1 MKRLDGKVCIITGS
15 NSGVG
20 AATAEL
26 FAREGAK
33 VVITARRVDKLEEV
47 ANKIKAEG
55 GEVLAVRCDVS
66 NEDDVKSMFDALGKL
81 DVVVNNAGIAKD
93 SDPMEKSAEEFLEVI
108 KVNLLG
114 TFLVSKYAVNHVDKG
129 CIVNISSTN
138 ALDTYYPESLDYD
151 ASKAGVIS
159 LTHNFSLYLKDRDIR
174 VNVVCPDWIDTDMN
188 LGMDEEYKKSLGVF
202 LKPEEVAKVVYDVS
216 IDESVNDAVIRV
228 ADNSVK

>member
-1 MKRLDGKVCIITGS
+1 MKVLVTGGARGLGLAIS
-15 NSGVG
+15 LYYLKMGHSVVVNYNNSSDLALKLKSEYGD
-20 AATAEL
+20 
-26 FAREGAK
+26 
-33 VVITARRVDKLEEV
+33 RVSIV
-47 ANKIKAEG
+47 KA
-55 GEVLAVRCDVS
+55 DVS
-66 NEDDVKSMFDALGKL
+66 NEDDVKRMFDALGKL

-216 IDESVNDAVIRV
+216 IDESVNDEVIRV
-228 ADNSVK
+228 GDNSVK

>member
-1 MKRLDGKVCIITGS
+1 MKVLVTGGARGLGLAIS
-15 NSGVG
+15 LYYLKMGHSVVVNYNNSSDLALKLKSEYGD
-20 AATAEL
+20 
-26 FAREGAK
+26 
-33 VVITARRVDKLEEV
+33 RVSI
-47 ANKIKAEG
+47 IKA
-55 GEVLAVRCDVS
+55 DVS
-66 NEDDVKSMFDALGKL
+66 NEDDVKRMFDALGKL

-138 ALDTYYPESLDYD
+138 ALDTYYPESMDYD

-188 LGMDEEYKKSLGVF
+188 LEMDEEYKKSLGVF
-202 LKPEEVAKVVYDVS
+202 LKPEDVARVVYDVS
-216 IDESVNDAVIRV
+216 IDESVNDTVIRV
-228 ADNSVK
+228 GDNSVK

>member
-1 MKRLDGKVCIITGS
+1 MKVLVTGGARGLGLAIS
-15 NSGVG
+15 LYYLKMGHSVVVNYTNSSDLALKLKSEYGD
-20 AATAEL
+20 
-26 FAREGAK
+26 
-33 VVITARRVDKLEEV
+33 RVSIV
-47 ANKIKAEG
+47 KA
-55 GEVLAVRCDVS
+55 DVS
-66 NEDDVKSMFDALGKL
+66 NEDDVKRMFDALGKL

-93 SDPMEKSAEEFLEVI
+93 SEPMEKSAEEFLEVI

-138 ALDTYYPESLDYD
+138 ALDTYYPESMDYD

-202 LKPEEVAKVVYDVS
+202 LNPEEVAKVVYDVS
-216 IDESVNDAVIRV
+216 IDESVNDVVIRV
-228 ADNSVK
+228 GDNSVK

>member
-1 MKRLDGKVCIITGS
+1 MKVLVTGGARGLGLAIS
-15 NSGVG
+15 LYYLKMGHSVVVNYNNSGEMALKLKSEYG
-20 AATAEL
+20 D
-26 FAREGAK
+26 
-33 VVITARRVDKLEEV
+33 RVSIV
-47 ANKIKAEG
+47 KA
-55 GEVLAVRCDVS
+55 DVS
-66 NEDDVKSMFDALGKL
+66 NEDDVKRMFDALGKL

-114 TFLVSKYAVNHVDKG
+114 TFLVSKYAINHVDKG

-138 ALDTYYPESLDYD
+138 ALDTYYPESMDYD

-188 LGMDEEYKKSLGVF
+188 LEMDEEYKKSLGVF

-228 ADNSVK
+228 GDNSVK

>member
-1 MKRLDGKVCIITGS
+1 MNVLITGGARGLGLAIS
-15 NSGVG
+15 LYYLKMGHSVVVNYNNSGEM
-20 AATAEL
+20 AL
-26 FAREGAK
+26 KLKREYGD
-33 VVITARRVDKLEEV
+33 RVSI
-47 ANKIKAEG
+47 IKA
-55 GEVLAVRCDVS
+55 DVS
-66 NEDDVKSMFDALGKL
+66 NEDDVKRMFDALGKL
-81 DVVVNNAGIAKD
+81 DVIVNNAGIAKD
-93 SDPMEKSAEEFLEVI
+93 SVPMEKSTEEFLEVI

-138 ALDTYYPESLDYD
+138 ALDTYYPESMDYD

-159 LTHNFSLYLKDRDIR
+159 LTHNFSIYLKDRGIR

-188 LGMDEEYKKSLGVF
+188 LGMDEEYKKSLGAF

-228 ADNSVK
+228 GDNSVK

>member
-1 MKRLDGKVCIITGS
+1 MNVLVTGGARGLGLAIS
-15 NSGVG
+15 LYYLKMGHSVVVNYNNSGEMALKLKSEYG
-20 AATAEL
+20 D
-26 FAREGAK
+26 
-33 VVITARRVDKLEEV
+33 RVS
-47 ANKIKAEG
+47 I
-55 GEVLAVRCDVS
+55 VRADVS
-66 NEDDVKSMFDALGKL
+66 NEDDVKRMFDALGKL
-81 DVVVNNAGIAKD
+81 DVIVNNAGIAKD

-138 ALDTYYPESLDYD
+138 ALDTYYPESMDYD

-188 LGMDEEYKKSLGVF
+188 LGMDEEYKKSLGAF

-216 IDESVNDAVIRV
+216 IDESVNDVVIRV
-228 ADNSVK
+228 GDNSVK

>member
-1 MKRLDGKVCIITGS
+1 MKVLVTGGARGLGLAIS
-15 NSGVG
+15 LYYLKMGHSVVVNYNNSSDLALKLKSEYGD
-20 AATAEL
+20 
-26 FAREGAK
+26 
-33 VVITARRVDKLEEV
+33 RVSIV
-47 ANKIKAEG
+47 KA
-55 GEVLAVRCDVS
+55 DVS
-66 NEDDVKSMFDALGKL
+66 DEDDVKRMFDALGKL

-129 CIVNISSTN
+129 CIVNVSSTN
-138 ALDTYYPESLDYD
+138 ALDTYYPESMDYD

-188 LGMDEEYKKSLGVF
+188 LEMDEEYKKSLGVF

-216 IDESVNDAVIRV
+216 VDKSVNDVVIRV
-228 ADNSVK
+228 GDNSVK

>member
-1 MKRLDGKVCIITGS
+1 MKVLVTGGARGLGLAIS
-15 NSGVG
+15 LYYLKMGHSVVVNYNNSSDLALKLKSEYGD
-20 AATAEL
+20 
-26 FAREGAK
+26 
-33 VVITARRVDKLEEV
+33 RVSIV
-47 ANKIKAEG
+47 KA
-55 GEVLAVRCDVS
+55 DVS
-66 NEDDVKSMFDALGKL
+66 NEDDVKRMFDALGKL

-93 SDPMEKSAEEFLEVI
+93 SDPIEKSAEEFLEVI

-138 ALDTYYPESLDYD
+138 ALDTYYPESMDYD

-202 LKPEEVAKVVYDVS
+202 LNPEEVAKVVYDVS
-216 IDESVNDAVIRV
+216 IDKSVNDLVIRV
-228 ADNSVK
+228 GDNSVK

>member
-1 MKRLDGKVCIITGS
+1 MKVLVTGGARGLGLAIS
-15 NSGVG
+15 LYYLKMVHSVVVNYNNSSDLALKLKSEYGD
-20 AATAEL
+20 
-26 FAREGAK
+26 
-33 VVITARRVDKLEEV
+33 RVSIV
-47 ANKIKAEG
+47 KA
-55 GEVLAVRCDVS
+55 DVS
-66 NEDDVKSMFDALGKL
+66 NEDDVKRMFDALGKL

-138 ALDTYYPESLDYD
+138 ALDTYYPESMDYD

-202 LKPEEVAKVVYDVS
+202 LNPEEVAKVVYDVS

-228 ADNSVK
+228 GDNSVK

>member
-1 MKRLDGKVCIITGS
+1 MKVLVTGGARGLGLAIS
-15 NSGVG
+15 LYYLKMGHSIVVNYNNSDEMALKLNSEYGD
-20 AATAEL
+20 
-26 FAREGAK
+26 
-33 VVITARRVDKLEEV
+33 RVSIV
-47 ANKIKAEG
+47 KA
-55 GEVLAVRCDVS
+55 DVS
-66 NEDDVKSMFDALGKL
+66 DEDDVKRMFDALGKL

-93 SDPMEKSAEEFLEVI
+93 SDPTEKSAEEFLEVI

-138 ALDTYYPESLDYD
+138 ALDTYYPESMDYD

-188 LGMDEEYKKSLGVF
+188 LEMDEEYKKSLGVF
-202 LKPEEVAKVVYDVS
+202 LTPEEVAKVVYDVS

-228 ADNSVK
+228 GDNSVK

>member
-1 MKRLDGKVCIITGS
+1 MKVLVTGGARGLGLAIS
-15 NSGVG
+15 LYYLKMRHSVVVNYNNSSEM
-20 AATAEL
+20 AL
-26 FAREGAK
+26 KLKREYGD
-33 VVITARRVDKLEEV
+33 RVSIV
-47 ANKIKAEG
+47 KA
-55 GEVLAVRCDVS
+55 DVS
-66 NEDDVKSMFDALGKL
+66 NEDDVKRMFDALGKL

-93 SDPMEKSAEEFLEVI
+93 SDPMEKSTEEFLEVI
-108 KVNLLG
+108 KANLLG

-138 ALDTYYPESLDYD
+138 ALDTYYPESMDYD

-188 LGMDEEYKKSLGVF
+188 LEMDEEYKKSLGVF

-216 IDESVNDAVIRV
+216 IDESINDAVIRV
-228 ADNSVK
+228 GDNSVK

>member
-1 MKRLDGKVCIITGS
+1 MKVLVTGGARGLGLAIS
-15 NSGVG
+15 LYYLKMGHSVVVNYNNSDEM
-20 AATAEL
+20 AL
-26 FAREGAK
+26 KLKREYGD
-33 VVITARRVDKLEEV
+33 RVSI
-47 ANKIKAEG
+47 IKA
-55 GEVLAVRCDVS
+55 DVS
-66 NEDDVKSMFDALGKL
+66 NEDDVKRMFDALGKL

-93 SDPMEKSAEEFLEVI
+93 SDPMEKSTEEFLEVI

-138 ALDTYYPESLDYD
+138 ALDTYYPESMDYD

-202 LKPEEVAKVVYDVS
+202 LKPEDVAKLVYDVS

-228 ADNSVK
+228 GDNSVK

>member
-1 MKRLDGKVCIITGS
+1 MKVLVTGGARGLGLAIS
-15 NSGVG
+15 LYYLKMGHSVVVNYNNSDEMALKLKSEYGD
-20 AATAEL
+20 
-26 FAREGAK
+26 
-33 VVITARRVDKLEEV
+33 RVSIV
-47 ANKIKAEG
+47 KA
-55 GEVLAVRCDVS
+55 DVS
-66 NEDDVKSMFDALGKL
+66 DEDDVKRMFDALGKL

-138 ALDTYYPESLDYD
+138 ALDTYYPESIDYD

-188 LGMDEEYKKSLGVF
+188 LEMDEEYKKSLGVF
-202 LKPEEVAKVVYDVS
+202 LKPEDVAKVVYDAS
-216 IDESVNDAVIRV
+216 IDESVNDVVIRV
-228 ADNSVK
+228 GDNSVK

>member
-1 MKRLDGKVCIITGS
+1 MKVLVTGGARGLGLAIS
-15 NSGVG
+15 LYYLKMGHSVVVNYNNSSDLALKLKSEYGD
-20 AATAEL
+20 
-26 FAREGAK
+26 
-33 VVITARRVDKLEEV
+33 RVSIV
-47 ANKIKAEG
+47 KA
-55 GEVLAVRCDVS
+55 DVS
-66 NEDDVKSMFDALGKL
+66 NEDDVKRMFDALGKL

-138 ALDTYYPESLDYD
+138 ALDTYYPESMDYD

-188 LGMDEEYKKSLGVF
+188 LEMDEEYKKSLGVF

-216 IDESVNDAVIRV
+216 VDESVNDAVIRV
-228 ADNSVK
+228 GDNSVK

>member
-1 MKRLDGKVCIITGS
+1 MKVLVTGGARGLGLAIS
-15 NSGVG
+15 LYYLKMGHSVVVNYNNSSDLALKLKSEYGD
-20 AATAEL
+20 
-26 FAREGAK
+26 
-33 VVITARRVDKLEEV
+33 RVS
-47 ANKIKAEG
+47 I
-55 GEVLAVRCDVS
+55 VRADVS
-66 NEDDVKSMFDALGKL
+66 NEDDVKRMFDALGKL
-81 DVVVNNAGIAKD
+81 DVIVNNAGIAKD

-138 ALDTYYPESLDYD
+138 ALDTYYPESMDYD

-188 LGMDEEYKKSLGVF
+188 LEMDEEYKKSLGVF

-228 ADNSVK
+228 GDNSVK

>member
-1 MKRLDGKVCIITGS
+1 MKVLVTGGARGLGLAIS
-15 NSGVG
+15 LYYLKMGHSVVVKYNNSSDLALKLKSEYGD
-20 AATAEL
+20 
-26 FAREGAK
+26 
-33 VVITARRVDKLEEV
+33 RVSIV
-47 ANKIKAEG
+47 KA
-55 GEVLAVRCDVS
+55 DVS
-66 NEDDVKSMFDALGKL
+66 NEDDVKRMFDALGKL

-138 ALDTYYPESLDYD
+138 ALDTYYPESMDYD

-202 LKPEEVAKVVYDVS
+202 LNPEEVAKVVYDVS

-228 ADNSVK
+228 GDNSVK

>member
-1 MKRLDGKVCIITGS
+1 MKVLVTGGARGLGLAIS
-15 NSGVG
+15 LYYLKMGHSVVVNYNNSSDLALKLKSEYGD
-20 AATAEL
+20 
-26 FAREGAK
+26 
-33 VVITARRVDKLEEV
+33 RVSIV
-47 ANKIKAEG
+47 KA
-55 GEVLAVRCDVS
+55 DVS
-66 NEDDVKSMFDALGKL
+66 NEDDVKRMFDELGKL

-138 ALDTYYPESLDYD
+138 ALDTYYPESMDYD

-202 LKPEEVAKVVYDVS
+202 LNPEEVAKVVYDVS
-216 IDESVNDAVIRV
+216 IDKSVNDIVIRV
-228 ADNSVK
+228 GDNSVK

>member
-1 MKRLDGKVCIITGS
+1 MKVLVTGGARGLGLAIS
-15 NSGVG
+15 LYYLKMGHSVVVNYNNSSDLALKLKSEYGD
-20 AATAEL
+20 
-26 FAREGAK
+26 
-33 VVITARRVDKLEEV
+33 RVSIV
-47 ANKIKAEG
+47 KA
-55 GEVLAVRCDVS
+55 DVS
-66 NEDDVKSMFDALGKL
+66 NEDDVKRMFDALGKL
-81 DVVVNNAGIAKD
+81 DVIVNNAGIAKD

-138 ALDTYYPESLDYD
+138 ALDTYYPESMDYD

-188 LGMDEEYKKSLGVF
+188 LEMDEEYKKSLGVF
-202 LKPEEVAKVVYDVS
+202 LKPEDVARVVYDVS

-228 ADNSVK
+228 GDNSVK

>member
-1 MKRLDGKVCIITGS
+1 MKVLVTGGARGLGLAIS
-15 NSGVG
+15 LYYLKMGHSVVVNYNNSSDLALKLKSEYGD
-20 AATAEL
+20 
-26 FAREGAK
+26 
-33 VVITARRVDKLEEV
+33 RVSIV
-47 ANKIKAEG
+47 KA
-55 GEVLAVRCDVS
+55 DVS
-66 NEDDVKSMFDALGKL
+66 NEDDVKRMFDELGKL

-138 ALDTYYPESLDYD
+138 ALDTYYPESMDYD

-216 IDESVNDAVIRV
+216 IDESVNDEVIRV
-228 ADNSVK
+228 GDNSVK

>member
-1 MKRLDGKVCIITGS
+1 MKVLVTGGARGLGLAIS
-15 NSGVG
+15 LYYLKMGHSVVVNYNNSDEMALKLKSEYGD
-20 AATAEL
+20 
-26 FAREGAK
+26 
-33 VVITARRVDKLEEV
+33 RVSIV
-47 ANKIKAEG
+47 KA
-55 GEVLAVRCDVS
+55 DVS
-66 NEDDVKSMFDALGKL
+66 NEDDVKRMFDALGKL

-138 ALDTYYPESLDYD
+138 ALDTYYPESMDYD

-188 LGMDEEYKKSLGVF
+188 LEMDEVYKKSLGVF

-216 IDESVNDAVIRV
+216 VDKSVNDVVIRV
-228 ADNSVK
+228 GDNSVK

>member
-1 MKRLDGKVCIITGS
+1 MKVLVTGGARGLGLAIS
-15 NSGVG
+15 LYYLKMGHDVVVNYNNSEDLALKLKSKYGD
-20 AATAEL
+20 
-26 FAREGAK
+26 
-33 VVITARRVDKLEEV
+33 RVSI
-47 ANKIKAEG
+47 IKA
-55 GEVLAVRCDVS
+55 DVS
-66 NEDDVKSMFDALGKL
+66 NEDDVKRMFDELGKL

-129 CIVNISSTN
+129 CIINISSTN
-138 ALDTYYPESLDYD
+138 ALDTYYPESMDYD

-216 IDESVNDAVIRV
+216 VDESVNDAVIRV
-228 ADNSVK
+228 GDNSVK

>member
-1 MKRLDGKVCIITGS
+1 MKVLVTGGARGLGLAIS
-15 NSGVG
+15 LYYLKMGHSVVVNYNNSSDLALKLKSEYGD
-20 AATAEL
+20 
-26 FAREGAK
+26 
-33 VVITARRVDKLEEV
+33 RVSIV
-47 ANKIKAEG
+47 KA
-55 GEVLAVRCDVS
+55 DVS
-66 NEDDVKSMFDALGKL
+66 NEDDVKRMFDALGKL

-138 ALDTYYPESLDYD
+138 ALDTYYPESMDYD

-202 LKPEEVAKVVYDVS
+202 LNPEEVAKVVYDVS
-216 IDESVNDAVIRV
+216 IDESVNDVVIRV
-228 ADNSVK
+228 GDNSVK

>member
-1 MKRLDGKVCIITGS
+1 MNVLVTGGARGLGLAIS
-15 NSGVG
+15 LYYLKMGHSVVVNYNNSSDLALKLKSEYGD
-20 AATAEL
+20 
-26 FAREGAK
+26 
-33 VVITARRVDKLEEV
+33 RVSIV
-47 ANKIKAEG
+47 KA
-55 GEVLAVRCDVS
+55 DVS
-66 NEDDVKSMFDALGKL
+66 NENDVKRMFDALGKL

-138 ALDTYYPESLDYD
+138 ALDTYYPESMDYD

-188 LGMDEEYKKSLGVF
+188 LEMDEEYKKSLGVF

-228 ADNSVK
+228 GDNSVK

>member
-1 MKRLDGKVCIITGS
+1 MKVLVTGGARGLGLAIS
-15 NSGVG
+15 LYYLKMGHSVVVNYNNSSDLALKLKSEYGD
-20 AATAEL
+20 
-26 FAREGAK
+26 
-33 VVITARRVDKLEEV
+33 RVLIV
-47 ANKIKAEG
+47 KA
-55 GEVLAVRCDVS
+55 DVS
-66 NEDDVKSMFDALGKL
+66 NEDDVKRMFDALGKL

-138 ALDTYYPESLDYD
+138 ALDTYYPESMDYD

-216 IDESVNDAVIRV
+216 IDESVNDVVIRV
-228 ADNSVK
+228 GDNSVK

>member
-1 MKRLDGKVCIITGS
+1 MKVLVTG
-15 NSGVG
+15 G
-20 AATAEL
+20 
-26 FAREGAK
+26 ARELGLAISLYYLK
-33 VVITARRVDKLEEV
+33 MGHSVVVNYNNSDEMALKLKSEYGDRVSIV
-47 ANKIKAEG
+47 KA
-55 GEVLAVRCDVS
+55 DVS
-66 NEDDVKSMFDALGKL
+66 NEDDVKRMFDALGKL

-138 ALDTYYPESLDYD
+138 ALDTYYPESMDYD

-188 LGMDEEYKKSLGVF
+188 LEMDEEYKKSLGVF

-216 IDESVNDAVIRV
+216 VDKSVNDVVIRV
-228 ADNSVK
+228 GDNSVK

>member
-1 MKRLDGKVCIITGS
+1 MKVLVTGGARGLGLAIS
-15 NSGVG
+15 LYYLKMGHSVVVNYNNSSDLALKLKSEYGD
-20 AATAEL
+20 
-26 FAREGAK
+26 
-33 VVITARRVDKLEEV
+33 RVSIV
-47 ANKIKAEG
+47 KA
-55 GEVLAVRCDVS
+55 DVS
-66 NEDDVKSMFDALGKL
+66 NEDDVKRMFDALGKL

-138 ALDTYYPESLDYD
+138 ALDTYYPESMDYD

-216 IDESVNDAVIRV
+216 INESVNDEVIRV
-228 ADNSVK
+228 GDNSVK

>member
-1 MKRLDGKVCIITGS
+1 MKVLVTGGARGLGLAIS
-15 NSGVG
+15 LYYLKMGHSVVVNYNNSDEMALKLKSEYGD
-20 AATAEL
+20 
-26 FAREGAK
+26 
-33 VVITARRVDKLEEV
+33 RVSIV
-47 ANKIKAEG
+47 KA
-55 GEVLAVRCDVS
+55 DVS
-66 NEDDVKSMFDALGKL
+66 NEDDVKKMFDALGKL

-138 ALDTYYPESLDYD
+138 VLDTYYPESMDYD

-188 LGMDEEYKKSLGVF
+188 LEMDEEYKKSLGVF
-202 LKPEEVAKVVYDVS
+202 LKPEDVARVVYDVS
-216 IDESVNDAVIRV
+216 IDESVNDTVIRV
-228 ADNSVK
+228 GDNSVK

>member
-1 MKRLDGKVCIITGS
+1 MKVLVTGGARGLGLAIS
-15 NSGVG
+15 LYYLKMGHSVVVNYNNSDEMALKLKSEYGD
-20 AATAEL
+20 
-26 FAREGAK
+26 
-33 VVITARRVDKLEEV
+33 RVSIV
-47 ANKIKAEG
+47 KA
-55 GEVLAVRCDVS
+55 DVS
-66 NEDDVKSMFDALGKL
+66 NEDDVKRMFDALGKL
-81 DVVVNNAGIAKD
+81 DVVVNNVGIAKD

-138 ALDTYYPESLDYD
+138 ALDTYYPESMDYD

-188 LGMDEEYKKSLGVF
+188 LEMDEEYKKSLGVF

-216 IDESVNDAVIRV
+216 VDKSVNDVVIRV
-228 ADNSVK
+228 GDNSVK

>member
-1 MKRLDGKVCIITGS
+1 MKVLVTGGARGLGLAIS
-15 NSGVG
+15 LYYLKMGHSVVVNYNNSDEMALKLKSEYGD
-20 AATAEL
+20 
-26 FAREGAK
+26 
-33 VVITARRVDKLEEV
+33 RVSIV
-47 ANKIKAEG
+47 KA
-55 GEVLAVRCDVS
+55 DVS
-66 NEDDVKSMFDALGKL
+66 NEDDVKRMFDALGKL

-138 ALDTYYPESLDYD
+138 ALDTYYPESIDYD

-188 LGMDEEYKKSLGVF
+188 LEMDEEYKKSLGVF

-228 ADNSVK
+228 GDNSVK

>member
-1 MKRLDGKVCIITGS
+1 MKVLVTGGARGLGIAIS
-15 NSGVG
+15 LYYLKMGHSVVVNYNNSDEMALKLKSEYGD
-20 AATAEL
+20 
-26 FAREGAK
+26 
-33 VVITARRVDKLEEV
+33 RVSIV
-47 ANKIKAEG
+47 NA
-55 GEVLAVRCDVS
+55 DVS
-66 NEDDVKSMFDALGKL
+66 NEDDVKRMFDALGKL

-138 ALDTYYPESLDYD
+138 ALDTYYPESMDYD

-188 LGMDEEYKKSLGVF
+188 LEMDEEYKKSLGVF

-216 IDESVNDAVIRV
+216 VDKSVNDVVIRV
-228 ADNSVK
+228 GDNSVK

>member
-1 MKRLDGKVCIITGS
+1 MKVLVTGGARGLGLAIS
-15 NSGVG
+15 LYYLKMGHSVVVNYNNSDEMALKLKSEYGD
-20 AATAEL
+20 
-26 FAREGAK
+26 
-33 VVITARRVDKLEEV
+33 RVSIV
-47 ANKIKAEG
+47 KA
-55 GEVLAVRCDVS
+55 DVS
-66 NEDDVKSMFDALGKL
+66 NEDDVKRMFDALGKL

-138 ALDTYYPESLDYD
+138 ALDTYYPESMDYD

-188 LGMDEEYKKSLGVF
+188 LEMDEEYKKSLGVF
-202 LKPEEVAKVVYDVS
+202 LKPEEIAKVVYDVS
-216 IDESVNDAVIRV
+216 IDESVNDEVIRV
-228 ADNSVK
+228 GDNSVK

>member
-1 MKRLDGKVCIITGS
+1 MKVLVTGGARGLGLAIS
-15 NSGVG
+15 LYYLKMGHSVVVNYNNSSDLALKLKSEYGD
-20 AATAEL
+20 
-26 FAREGAK
+26 
-33 VVITARRVDKLEEV
+33 RVSIV
-47 ANKIKAEG
+47 KA
-55 GEVLAVRCDVS
+55 DVS
-66 NEDDVKSMFDALGKL
+66 NEDDVKRMFDALGKL

-108 KVNLLG
+108 KVNLLD
-114 TFLVSKYAVNHVDKG
+114 TFLVSKYAVNHVYKG

-138 ALDTYYPESLDYD
+138 ALDTYYPESMDYD

-159 LTHNFSLYLKDRDIR
+159 LTHNFSLYLKDRGIR

-228 ADNSVK
+228 GDNSVK

>member
-1 MKRLDGKVCIITGS
+1 MKVLVTGGARGLGFAIS
-15 NSGVG
+15 LYYLKMGHSVVVNYNNSSDLALKLKSEYGD
-20 AATAEL
+20 
-26 FAREGAK
+26 
-33 VVITARRVDKLEEV
+33 RVSIV
-47 ANKIKAEG
+47 KA
-55 GEVLAVRCDVS
+55 DVS
-66 NEDDVKSMFDALGKL
+66 NEDDVKRMFDSLGKL

-138 ALDTYYPESLDYD
+138 ALDTYYPESMDYD

-216 IDESVNDAVIRV
+216 IDESVNDVVIRV
-228 ADNSVK
+228 GDNSVK

>member
-1 MKRLDGKVCIITGS
+1 MNVLVTGGARGLGLAIS
-15 NSGVG
+15 LYYLKMGHSVVVNYNNSIDLAFKLKSEYGD
-20 AATAEL
+20 
-26 FAREGAK
+26 
-33 VVITARRVDKLEEV
+33 RVSI
-47 ANKIKAEG
+47 IKA
-55 GEVLAVRCDVS
+55 DVS
-66 NEDDVKSMFDALGKL
+66 NEDDVKRMFDELGKL

-93 SDPMEKSAEEFLEVI
+93 SDPLEKSAEEFLDVI

-138 ALDTYYPESLDYD
+138 ALDTYYPESMDYD

-188 LGMDEEYKKSLGVF
+188 LGMDEYYKKSLGKF

-228 ADNSVK
+228 GDNSVK

>member
-1 MKRLDGKVCIITGS
+1 MKVLVTGGARGLGLAIS
-15 NSGVG
+15 LYYLKMGHSVVVNYNNSSDLALKLKSEYGD
-20 AATAEL
+20 
-26 FAREGAK
+26 
-33 VVITARRVDKLEEV
+33 RVSIV
-47 ANKIKAEG
+47 KA
-55 GEVLAVRCDVS
+55 DVS
-66 NEDDVKSMFDALGKL
+66 NEDDVKRMFDALGKL

-93 SDPMEKSAEEFLEVI
+93 SEPMEKSAEEFLEVI

-138 ALDTYYPESLDYD
+138 ALDTYYPESMDYD

-216 IDESVNDAVIRV
+216 IDESVNDVVIRV
-228 ADNSVK
+228 GDNSVK

>member
-1 MKRLDGKVCIITGS
+1 MKVLVTGGARGLGLAIS
-15 NSGVG
+15 LYYLKMGHSVVVNYNNSGDLALKLKSEYG
-20 AATAEL
+20 D
-26 FAREGAK
+26 
-33 VVITARRVDKLEEV
+33 RVSIV
-47 ANKIKAEG
+47 KA
-55 GEVLAVRCDVS
+55 DVS
-66 NEDDVKSMFDALGKL
+66 NEDDVKRMFDSLGKL

-138 ALDTYYPESLDYD
+138 ALDTYYPESMDYD

-188 LGMDEEYKKSLGVF
+188 LEMDEEYKKSLGVF

-228 ADNSVK
+228 GDNSVK

>member
-1 MKRLDGKVCIITGS
+1 MKVLVTGGARGLGLAIS
-15 NSGVG
+15 LYYLKMGHSVVVNYNNSSDLALKLKSEYGD
-20 AATAEL
+20 
-26 FAREGAK
+26 
-33 VVITARRVDKLEEV
+33 RVSIV
-47 ANKIKAEG
+47 KA
-55 GEVLAVRCDVS
+55 DVS
-66 NEDDVKSMFDALGKL
+66 NEDDVKRMFDELGKL

-93 SDPMEKSAEEFLEVI
+93 SDPMEKSAEEFLEVT

-138 ALDTYYPESLDYD
+138 ALDTYYPESMDYD

-202 LKPEEVAKVVYDVS
+202 LNPEEVAKVVYDVS

-228 ADNSVK
+228 GDNSVK

>member
-1 MKRLDGKVCIITGS
+1 MNVLVTGGAS
-15 NSGVG
+15 GLGLAISLYYLKMGHSVVVNYNNSSDLALKLKSEYGD
-20 AATAEL
+20 
-26 FAREGAK
+26 
-33 VVITARRVDKLEEV
+33 RVSI
-47 ANKIKAEG
+47 IKA
-55 GEVLAVRCDVS
+55 DVS
-66 NEDDVKSMFDALGKL
+66 NEDDVKRMFDELGKL

-93 SDPMEKSAEEFLEVI
+93 SDPMEKLADDFLEVI

-138 ALDTYYPESLDYD
+138 ALDTYYPESMDYD

-216 IDESVNDAVIRV
+216 IDKSVNDAVIRV
-228 ADNSVK
+228 GDNSVK

>member
-1 MKRLDGKVCIITGS
+1 MKVLVTGGARGLGLAIS
-15 NSGVG
+15 LYYLKMGHSVVVNYNNSDEMALKLKSEYGD
-20 AATAEL
+20 
-26 FAREGAK
+26 
-33 VVITARRVDKLEEV
+33 RVSIV
-47 ANKIKAEG
+47 KA
-55 GEVLAVRCDVS
+55 DVS
-66 NEDDVKSMFDALGKL
+66 NEDDVKRMFDSLGKL

-138 ALDTYYPESLDYD
+138 ALDTYYPESMDYD

-188 LGMDEEYKKSLGVF
+188 LEMDEEYKKSLGVF
-202 LKPEEVAKVVYDVS
+202 LKPEEVAKVIYDVS
-216 IDESVNDAVIRV
+216 IDKSVNDAVIRV
-228 ADNSVK
+228 GDNSVK